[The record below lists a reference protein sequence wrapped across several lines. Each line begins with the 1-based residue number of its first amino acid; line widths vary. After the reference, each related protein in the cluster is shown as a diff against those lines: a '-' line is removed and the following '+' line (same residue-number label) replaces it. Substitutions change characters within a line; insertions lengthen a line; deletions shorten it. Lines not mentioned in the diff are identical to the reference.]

1 MMGLSGIGVA
11 LRRGA
16 KLEGRAV
23 SLTTN
28 NAKASLLSFVDSALL
43 TLALTPLLRATH
55 PVRDLVILNNRL
67 HDNLRNPF
75 TEQMLSEAQQMGRG
89 GVSLGIVESA
99 VIRGNH
105 INDNGATAIDPS
117 CGVFVGWGNDVEITD
132 NTITSNG
139 AITPDYEERRRAGLR
154 GGIYV
159 RFAGAV
165 VSRLSASS
173 GRRPALRVHD
183 NRVDQPAGRAL
194 TAFAFGPVSIA
205 NNHFSSEFTGR
216 FGFIDTAFGGVL
228 VANLGGMHRLI
239 ARLAGRKI
247 DSSKR
252 YATVAEAA
260 LPGGE
265 TLFTDNYI
273 RIDAVNRSIMAQGII
288 CLDDLG
294 YAGNTSSVYR
304 GDPFFCN
311 TVLIGDTLR
320 ATGGRLREDA
330 SRTLSMLTVAVR
342 ANITSSNQADHCIVA
357 QPAATGTHV
366 PRTVDVPNHV
376 FDSTSCRDN
385 TGAMVGVGDFA
396 APALSAQAAQLGG
409 TISAEAFTR
418 DEVNLL
424 GKGYTATSIGE
435 VNTTQV
441 AVTRAYQQEAVRL
454 ERKLGNGHPKAVE
467 LNVQVEAG
475 VVTQQLLTVSAEA
488 GASVSPVI
496 PDEGLVVSGRVV
508 NAKGQGLPDYN
519 VELVTAGGASAASL
533 GRTDRNGAFA
543 AAFDANETKRLIRAG
558 RLVVRVQDL
567 AGKEVLLGSDPVDIA
582 AGADVQVTLTVPAR
596 VVPRSVALTG
606 TVIFDRKVDPIEPV
620 PPPPT
625 PPPPTPPPPTPVTPP
640 TPGVRTPLSK
650 LEIDAAMQQRLIRGG
665 IVDVEG
671 IVEADSRKLI
681 EIVGDRAAASK
692 LATAAK
698 RLLEGGRV
706 SGPAAKTKARKRAG
720 GKAKGKKKGA

>member
-1 MMGLSGIGVA
+1 VDVYLEAQTAEAPMTTDRSDASGLVSVKSNPGRYTLDVAPKYQVVRVSETRDQGVLVNAITIAPRAEVTKAQAFLHEITIEGNDVSMMGLSGIGVA

-320 ATGGRLREDA
+320 ATGGRLREEA

-342 ANITSSNQADHCIVA
+342 ANITSSNQADHCIFA

-376 FDSTSCRDN
+376 FDSASCRDN
-385 TGAMVGVGDFA
+385 TAIRRTG
-396 APALSAQAAQLGG
+396 
-409 TISAEAFTR
+409 
-418 DEVNLL
+418 
-424 GKGYTATSIGE
+424 
-435 VNTTQV
+435 
-441 AVTRAYQQEAVRL
+441 RL
-454 ERKLGNGHPKAVE
+454 
-467 LNVQVEAG
+467 
-475 VVTQQLLTVSAEA
+475 
-488 GASVSPVI
+488 PVI
-496 PDEGLVVSGRVV
+496 ADE
-508 NAKGQGLPDYN
+508 
-519 VELVTAGGASAASL
+519 
-533 GRTDRNGAFA
+533 
-543 AAFDANETKRLIRAG
+543 RA
-558 RLVVRVQDL
+558 Q
-567 AGKEVLLGSDPVDIA
+567 
-582 AGADVQVTLTVPAR
+582 
-596 VVPRSVALTG
+596 
-606 TVIFDRKVDPIEPV
+606 
-620 PPPPT
+620 
-625 PPPPTPPPPTPVTPP
+625 
-640 TPGVRTPLSK
+640 
-650 LEIDAAMQQRLIRGG
+650 
-665 IVDVEG
+665 
-671 IVEADSRKLI
+671 
-681 EIVGDRAAASK
+681 
-692 LATAAK
+692 
-698 RLLEGGRV
+698 
-706 SGPAAKTKARKRAG
+706 
-720 GKAKGKKKGA
+720 